1 MVLPV
6 LGLIGHA
13 LAPGIRLSM
22 VLPVLGLILQG
33 LTLDAGD
40 AAHDFCILVLLSL
53 PVDGGN
59 DRRPEAFQALKIAQ
73 R

>member
-1 MVLPV
+1 V
-6 LGLIGHA
+6 I
-13 LAPGIRLSM
+13 
-22 VLPVLGLILQG
+22 LPVLGLILQG
-33 LTLDAGD
+33 LSLDAGD

-59 DRRPEAFQALKIAQ
+59 DRRPEAFQSLEIPQ

>member
-1 MVLPV
+1 
-6 LGLIGHA
+6 
-13 LAPGIRLSM
+13 M

-33 LTLDAGD
+33 LPLDAGD

-53 PVDGGN
+53 PIDGGN
-59 DRRPEAFQALKIAQ
+59 DRRPEAFQSLEIPQ